1 MADVIKTGIFGG
13 AFNPVHNGHVNLALE
28 AASRL
33 KLRRLIIIPTYEPPH
48 KDTKLLPFDDRAE
61 MCRMAFSDIS
71 EKCAGCGIEISDI
84 ERRMGGVS
92 YTINTLRELKR
103 EYPRENSNVQ
113 FFLLIGGDSLFSF
126 QKWFK
131 YESILNECKV
141 CALARGGDSLAEMM
155 EFANEMGRVKV
166 LPSNVV
172 DISSTQIRE
181 KLRNSEDISGL
192 VPPKVAEY
200 ISEHKFFTEEGA
212 L

>member
-13 AFNPVHNGHVNLALE
+13 AFNPVHNGHVNLARE
-28 AASRL
+28 AAAQL
-33 KLRRLIIIPTYEPPH
+33 KLRRLMIIPTFEPPH
-48 KDTKLLPFDDRAE
+48 KENKLLPFDDRAE

-71 EKCAGCGIEISDI
+71 ETCPKCAVEVSDI

-103 EYPRENSNVQ
+103 EFPKEQ

-126 QKWFK
+126 DKWFK

-155 EFANEMGRVKV
+155 EFAAEMGRVKV

-172 DISSTQIRE
+172 DISSTEIRE
-181 KLRNSEDISGL
+181 KLRNSGDISGL
-192 VPPKVAEY
+192 VPNSVAEY
-200 ISEHKFFTEEGA
+200 IYEHKFFTEEGA

>member
-1 MADVIKTGIFGG
+1 M
-13 AFNPVHNGHVNLALE
+13 HNGHVNLARE
-28 AASRL
+28 AVSQL
-33 KLRRLIIIPTYEPPH
+33 KLRRLIIIPTFESPH
-48 KDTKLLPFDDRAE
+48 KNTKLLPFDDRAE

-71 EKCAGCGIEISDI
+71 EKCATEVSDI

-103 EYPRENSNVQ
+103 EYPKEQ
-113 FFLLIGGDSLFSF
+113 FFLLIGGDMLFSF

-141 CALARGGDSLAEMM
+141 CALARGGDSFAEMM

-172 DISSTQIRE
+172 DISSTEIRE
-181 KLRNSEDISGL
+181 KVGNFEDISGL
-192 VPPKVAEY
+192 VPKKVAEY
-200 ISEHKFFTEEGA
+200 ISEHKFFTEEK
-212 L
+212 